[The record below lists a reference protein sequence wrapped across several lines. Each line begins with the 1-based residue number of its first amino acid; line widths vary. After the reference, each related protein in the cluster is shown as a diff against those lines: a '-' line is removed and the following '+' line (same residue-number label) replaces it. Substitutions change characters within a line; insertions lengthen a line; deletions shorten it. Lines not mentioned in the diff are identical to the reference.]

1 MKKTL
6 LVLVDIDGTAGPGPR
21 QTGRRGHGPAG
32 GTGLPGR
39 ANRGAA
45 RAPTALTLA
54 YRADAACP
62 TGPAAA
68 PAVYCYVFNTAPA
81 PGFVLVAGY
90 DQVTPVLGYS
100 NQSAFDAATQLNALI
115 TAGNLPSRCKVL
127 K

>member
-1 MKKTL
+1 MKKLFSFWLILMAL
-6 LVLVDIDGTAGPGPR
+6 LGRAHANPVDEATARRVGQAFLAA
-21 QTGRRGHGPAG
+21 QTGAQRG
-32 GTGLPGR
+32 
-39 ANRGAA
+39 
-45 RAPTALTLA
+45 APTALTLA
-54 YRADAACP
+54 YRADAARP
-62 TGPAAA
+62 AGPAAA
-68 PAVYCYVFNTAPA
+68 PAAYCYVFNTAPA